1 MSQRG
6 NVLTSY
12 GIPSSSIKALVTV
25 SITPNIS
32 KLPPLSLYI
41 HIPWCVRKCP
51 YCDFN
56 SHTTS
61 VIPESDYIDALI
73 DDLNQELES
82 VQGRSLHSIFF
93 GGGTPSLF
101 SAKGISRIL
110 TEVERRISFSTDIEI
125 TLEANPGTVEQHKF
139 SGYRAAGVNRL
150 SIGVQSFNQKHLLSL
165 GRIHNNME
173 AIAAADTAKKAGIS
187 NFNID
192 LMHGLPEQTQREG
205 LTDIQQAIDLEP
217 THISWYQ
224 LTIEPNTVFYNSPP
238 TLPSDDK
245 LADIQEAGE
254 ELLGSAE
261 FNQYE
266 ISAYSRGN
274 RPSKHNTNY
283 WLFGDY
289 IGIGAG
295 AHGKITDISKQQISR
310 RWKTRS
316 PKDYLSSETDFIAG
330 QRVLQAEELP
340 LEFVMNG
347 LRLNAGFSE
356 DVFTARTGLGL
367 GSIESRLD
375 QLVAK
380 QLLQNRNGR
389 IATTP
394 MGRRF
399 LNTIL
404 EEF

>member
-1 MSQRG
+1 MTTTPH
-6 NVLTSY
+6 LT
-12 GIPSSSIKALVTV
+12 
-25 SITPNIS
+25 N
-32 KLPPLSLYI
+32 LPPLSLYI
-41 HIPWCVRKCP
+41 HIPWCIRKCP

-61 VIPESDYIDALI
+61 VIPESHYIDVLI

-101 SAKGISRIL
+101 SAKGIARIL
-110 TEVERRISFSTDIEI
+110 TEVERRISFSKDIEI

-139 SGYRAAGVNRL
+139 SGYSTAGVNRL
-150 SIGVQSFNQKHLLSL
+150 SIGVQSFNQTHLLSL
-165 GRIHNNME
+165 GRIHNNIE
-173 AIAAADTAKKAGIS
+173 AIAAAAAAKKAGIS

-192 LMHGLPEQTQREG
+192 LMHGLPGQTQYEG
-205 LTDIQQAIDLEP
+205 LADIQQAIDLDP

-238 TLPSDDK
+238 ALPNDEK
-245 LADIQEAGE
+245 LADIQDAGE
-254 ELLGSAE
+254 KLLDSAG
-261 FNQYE
+261 FSQYE
-266 ISAYSRGN
+266 ISAYTRGN
-274 RPSKHNTNY
+274 NPSKHNTNY

-295 AHGKITDISKQQISR
+295 AHGKITDISNQQIAR

-316 PKDYLSSETDFIAG
+316 PKDYLSAETSLIAG
-330 QRVLQAEELP
+330 QRVLQADELP

-347 LRLNAGFSE
+347 LRLNAGFGE
-356 DVFTARTGLGL
+356 HVFTARTGLEL
-367 GSIESRLD
+367 NSIES
-375 QLVAK
+375 QLEQLIAK
-380 QLLQNRNGR
+380 KLLQTNDGQ
-389 IATTP
+389 ISTTP
-394 MGRRF
+394 MGKRF

>member
-1 MSQRG
+1 M
-6 NVLTSY
+6 
-12 GIPSSSIKALVTV
+12 
-25 SITPNIS
+25 ITQPHITE
-32 KLPPLSLYI
+32 LPPLSLYI

-56 SHTTS
+56 SHTTDI
-61 VIPESDYIDALI
+61 IPEALYIDALI
-73 DDLNQELES
+73 ADLDQELES
-82 VQGRSLHSIFF
+82 AQGRPLHSIFF

-101 SAKGISRIL
+101 SASGISRIL
-110 TEVERRISFSTDIEI
+110 TEVERRIPFSTGIEI

-139 SGYRAAGVNRL
+139 SGYATAGVNRL
-150 SIGVQSFNQKHLLSL
+150 SIGVQSFNQTHLLSL
-165 GRIHNNME
+165 GRIHNNVE
-173 AIAAADTAKKAGIS
+173 AIAAATTAKKAGIN

-192 LMHGLPEQTQREG
+192 LMHGLPAQTQREG
-205 LTDIQQAIDLEP
+205 LADIQQAIDLEP

-238 TLPSDDK
+238 ILPSNDK

-254 ELLGSAE
+254 ELLGNAG

-295 AHGKITDISKQQISR
+295 AHGKITDMNNQQIVR

-316 PKDYLSSETDFIAG
+316 PKDYLSSEAGFIAG
-330 QRVLQAEELP
+330 DRLLQAAELP
-340 LEFVMNG
+340 LEFLMNG

-356 DVFTARTGLGL
+356 DVFTARTGLGFS
-367 GSIESRLD
+367 SIESELE
-375 QLVAK
+375 QLIAK
-380 QLLQNRNGR
+380 KLLQNSDGQ
-389 IATTP
+389 ISTTP

>member
-1 MSQRG
+1 M
-6 NVLTSY
+6 T
-12 GIPSSSIKALVTV
+12 
-25 SITPNIS
+25 ITPNIVE
-32 KLPPLSLYI
+32 LPPLSLYI

-56 SHTTS
+56 SHTTDI
-61 VIPESDYIDALI
+61 IPEALYIDTLI
-73 DDLNQELES
+73 ADLDQELHS
-82 VQGRSLHSIFF
+82 VQGRPLHSIFF

-101 SAKGISRIL
+101 SAQGISRIL
-110 TEVERRISFSTDIEI
+110 TEVERRIPFSSDIEV

-150 SIGVQSFNQKHLLSL
+150 SIGVQSFNQTHLLSL
-165 GRIHNNME
+165 GRIHNNIE
-173 AIAAADTAKKAGIS
+173 AIAAATAAKKAGIN

-192 LMHGLPEQTQREG
+192 LMHGLPEQTQSEG
-205 LTDIQQAIDLEP
+205 LADIQQAIDLEP

-224 LTIEPNTVFYNSPP
+224 LTIEPNTVFFNSPP
-238 TLPSDDK
+238 VLPNDDK

-254 ELLGSAE
+254 KLLSSAG
-261 FNQYE
+261 FSQYE
-266 ISAYSRGN
+266 ISAYSHN
-274 RPSKHNTNY
+274 NKPSKHNTNY

-295 AHGKITDISKQQISR
+295 AHGKITDINSQQIAR

-316 PKDYLSSETDFIAG
+316 PKDYLSSETGFIAG
-330 QRVLQAEELP
+330 DRLLLSEELP
-340 LEFVMNG
+340 LEFLMNG

-356 DVFTARTGLGL
+356 DIFTARTGLGL
-367 GSIESRLD
+367 DSIES
-375 QLVAK
+375 QLEQLIAK
-380 QLLQNRNGR
+380 KLLQSNDGQ
-389 IATTP
+389 ISTTP
-394 MGRRF
+394 MGKRF